1 MRIGGVE
8 VMRFA
13 SEMMSSSSLSSSS
26 SSAVEMLNLKE
37 ASNWWSDVNESP
49 IWQDRIFHVL
59 AVLYGIVSVV
69 AVVRFVSGF

>member
-8 VMRFA
+8 VTKFA
-13 SEMMSSSSLSSSS
+13 SEMMSSSS

-59 AVLYGIVSVV
+59 AVLYGIVSLV
-69 AVVRFVSGF
+69 AVVRFVSGFD